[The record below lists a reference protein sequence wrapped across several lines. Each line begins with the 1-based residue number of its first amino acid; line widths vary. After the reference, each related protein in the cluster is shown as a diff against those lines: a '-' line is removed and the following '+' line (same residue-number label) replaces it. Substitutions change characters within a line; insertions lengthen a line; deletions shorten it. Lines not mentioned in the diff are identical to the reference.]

1 MTTREVQADLQL
13 SVSRVSLQCKFDEV
27 RGGSAAVRDK
37 LNLKQGGDSM
47 ECWAT
52 GLNLDLALRQLEA
65 CNKLISE
72 LQLALGGNHVGTYGS
87 YSPCEQAIEARR
99 RAVGSPLPYLPGALP
114 PKLPGKSTQD

>member
-27 RGGSAAVRDK
+27 RGGSAAVRDT
-37 LNLKQGGDSM
+37 LEQGGDSM
-47 ECWAT
+47 EYWAA
-52 GLNLDLALRQLEA
+52 GLNLDLALQQLEA

-72 LQLALGGNHVGTYGS
+72 LELALGGIHVGTYGS
-87 YSPCEQAIEARR
+87 CSPCEQATGAGR

-114 PKLPGKSTQD
+114 PKLLRKSTQD